1 MKLLT
6 RFFAFSCLASVYGL
20 KISRSLASTES
31 LYHNILSI
39 YLQMA
44 GFDLNLRDQLL
55 NYGCWLQ
62 IRNAGQDGM
71 VPGTGE
77 PVDPFDELGR
87 KYQQCIQCVK
97 LDGCDWDSG
106 IAYEVGFNGVRI
118 QCISTTECR
127 VNPCL
132 CDEELAFGLTELL
145 KAGNSLDSNFSDD
158 NFATGYKFFSLLSGE
173 LNHN

>member
-1 MKLLT
+1 MKLFT

-77 PVDPFDELGR
+77 PVDPFGKIITSPNEITINLDELGR

-132 CDEELAFGLTELL
+132 VRSTR
-145 KAGNSLDSNFSDD
+145 
-158 NFATGYKFFSLLSGE
+158 FFSFLIIF
-173 LNHN
+173 